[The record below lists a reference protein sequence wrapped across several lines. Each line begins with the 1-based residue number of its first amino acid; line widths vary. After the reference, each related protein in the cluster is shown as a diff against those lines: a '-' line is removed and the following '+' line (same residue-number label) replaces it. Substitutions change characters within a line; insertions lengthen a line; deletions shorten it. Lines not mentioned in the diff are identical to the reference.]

1 MRGSMEIKTYDFAV
15 VGAGVSGAWTAY
27 ELSKYTAKT
36 CLLEKENDVAM
47 GATKANSAIIHAGYD
62 PVPGSLMAKLNVR
75 GNALVRELHE
85 KMDIPF
91 RQIGSYVIALND
103 EGEEKIKE
111 LYERGIKNGVEGLK
125 LLSKEETLAEEPN
138 LSDDVRGALL
148 APTAGVCSAFEM
160 SCAPAEVAENNGV
173 DLIRNFAVSKVSDDG
188 DYKLVEAAD
197 GRIVRTRVVINAAGV
212 HADEVAKLFGDDSF
226 KIIPRR
232 GEYSIL
238 DNNCGGLVKHV
249 IFQPPVKFGKGIL
262 VSPTVD
268 GNILVGP
275 TADNIDDKDDKI
287 TTGAGQKVAFD
298 GARKSVPTVSER
310 DVITSFSGIRPIGG
324 KEDFILGFSDADK
337 SLFNVAG
344 IESPGLTAGP
354 AVGEYVV
361 EQLIENGYALEKKAD
376 FDGNRKVFRFNE
388 LSDEE
393 KNEYI
398 KKNPLYGRIICRCET
413 VTEGEIVDAVRR
425 GAGAR
430 DMDGVK
436 RRVRAGMGRCQG
448 GFCGPKVMEIISRE
462 LNIPMSEVTKFG
474 GGSWMVEKD

>member
-1 MRGSMEIKTYDFAV
+1 MNIPTYDFAV
-15 VGAGVSGAWTAY
+15 VGAGVSGAWIAY
-27 ELSKYTAKT
+27 ELSKYEVKA

-47 GATKANSAIIHAGYD
+47 GATKANSAIVHAGYD

-75 GNALVRELHE
+75 GNELVRELHE

-91 RQIGSYVIALND
+91 RQIGSYVIALNE
-103 EGEEKIKE
+103 EGEAKIKE
-111 LYERGIKNGVEGLK
+111 LYERGLKNGVEGMK
-125 LLSKEETLAEEPN
+125 ILSKEETLQSEPN
-138 LSDDVRGALL
+138 LSSEVRGALL
-148 APTAGVCSAFEM
+148 ATTAGVCSAFEM

-173 DLIRNFAVSKVSDDG
+173 ELIRNFAVCKVADDG
-188 DYKLVEAAD
+188 EYKIVEAAD
-197 GRIVRTRVVINAAGV
+197 GRTIRVRTVINAAGV
-212 HADEVAKLFGDDSF
+212 HADEIAALFGDTSF
-226 KIIPRR
+226 KLVPRR

-238 DNNCGGLVKHV
+238 DNNCGDLVNHI

-275 TADNIDDKDDKI
+275 TAETIDEKEDKV
-287 TTGAGQKVAFD
+287 TTNAGQKTAFD
-298 GARKSVPTVSER
+298 GARRSVPTVSER
-310 DVITSFSGIRPIGG
+310 EVITSFSGVRPIGD
-324 KEDFILGFSDADK
+324 KEDFIIGFSDADK

-361 EQLIENGYALEKKAD
+361 EQLASNGFVFNKKAN
-376 FDGNRKVFRFNE
+376 FDGTRKVFRFKD

-393 KNEYI
+393 KNAKI
-398 KKNPLYGRIICRCET
+398 KENPLYGRIICRCET
-413 VTEGEIVDAVRR
+413 VTEGEIVDAVLR

-462 LNIPMSEVTKFG
+462 LNIPMSDVTKFG
-474 GGSWMVEKD
+474 GKSWMVEKE